1 MLTTTAERNGLKNWF
16 YIYRNN
22 FPIHPNTELGN
33 KLIPTYKSKLE
44 HSQHIGILAQCLYAE
59 KGQKL
64 ASNEKFDR
72 DVISMEKKL
81 SCLQSAFNKKDM
93 GELLSKSDML
103 LMSKTFKNDQKP
115 KNKSNL
121 IRAGLN
127 PILVNKNKKYL
138 LRLINFTG
146 NVETFCSKPIK

>member
-1 MLTTTAERNGLKNWF
+1 M
-16 YIYRNN
+16 
-22 FPIHPNTELGN
+22 
-33 KLIPTYKSKLE
+33 
-44 HSQHIGILAQCLYAE
+44 GILAQCLYAE

-64 ASNEKFDR
+64 ASLEGYEKFDNIIEKFDR
-72 DVISMEKKL
+72 DVKSMQKKL

-103 LMSKTFKNDQKP
+103 LMSKAFKNDQKP

>member
-1 MLTTTAERNGLKNWF
+1 
-16 YIYRNN
+16 
-22 FPIHPNTELGN
+22 
-33 KLIPTYKSKLE
+33 
-44 HSQHIGILAQCLYAE
+44 
-59 KGQKL
+59 
-64 ASNEKFDR
+64 
-72 DVISMEKKL
+72 
-81 SCLQSAFNKKDM
+81 
-93 GELLSKSDML
+93 
-103 LMSKTFKNDQKP
+103 MSKAFKNDQKP

>member
-1 MLTTTAERNGLKNWF
+1 
-16 YIYRNN
+16 
-22 FPIHPNTELGN
+22 
-33 KLIPTYKSKLE
+33 
-44 HSQHIGILAQCLYAE
+44 
-59 KGQKL
+59 
-64 ASNEKFDR
+64 
-72 DVISMEKKL
+72 
-81 SCLQSAFNKKDM
+81 M

-103 LMSKTFKNDQKP
+103 LMSKAFKNDQKP